1 MVSTEN
7 CSYRGALGIYG
18 ETVTKPCP
26 QDQMA
31 GKASTKACLV
41 FLNAF
46 NSLYL
51 LMMPIKE
58 KQQVFGSDQGLL
70 LKVYS

>member
-1 MVSTEN
+1 
-7 CSYRGALGIYG
+7 
-18 ETVTKPCP
+18 
-26 QDQMA
+26 MA